1 MTCDVSCDD
10 NRFFAVDE
18 FLFRCFGK
26 LYIDTELRQ
35 EGNVQRWIYL
45 ARLRHGALIA
55 KVTLFVGHHTQSG

>member
-1 MTCDVSCDD
+1 MTCEVSCDD

-45 ARLRHGALIA
+45 LA
-55 KVTLFVGHHTQSG
+55 FVMVL